1 MPIHALRYPDLPEW
15 HNDQNFSSP
24 MRLALIAAYS
34 SLQRLPRSLKNY
46 ADAVAA
52 IEGRLNDLMT
62 TRQRIRAFYVMGIA
76 FAAVGNYA
84 IALQWLDEALEQA
97 YDLNDPGELLDLL
110 YTHGNASR
118 GMLRYSDAALAYRD
132 YLDVVKEYGEQ
143 GAAFDAPFALDA
155 LVQLAG
161 AEFFLA
167 HYDIA
172 DQLLT
177 QARESMSP
185 LALVL
190 PNPEMQLVAATAE
203 WFQSQLYR
211 WRELPEQAILPAT
224 TAGTLYTE
232 LGSPISAA
240 RSQLIIAEITLDI
253 AEKESDATRRHD
265 LAMDAQPHIALASH
279 LACDAGDQIGAGIT
293 CQADARLSRLIGKDQ
308 DRIALIEQVANV
320 GQRLGDE
327 AVLAQAFTALGTELA
342 AQGNTEAALQRYRDV
357 RHILD
362 GSDVPALGI
371 WALRAANRIS

>member
-132 YLDVVKEYGEQ
+132 YLDVVEEYGEQ

-177 QARESMSP
+177 QVRESMSP

-265 LAMDAQPHIALASH
+265 LAMDAQPHIALASR
-279 LACDAGDQIGAGIT
+279 LAGDAGDQIGAGIISL
-293 CQADARLSRLIGKDQ
+293 ADARLSRLIGKDQ
-308 DRIALIEQVANV
+308 DRIALIEQIANV